1 MIFFQVKLLAQIG
14 SSTKKQGVAS
24 VMETTFIE

>member
-1 MIFFQVKLLAQIG
+1 MIFFQVKLLMQIG
-14 SSTKKQGVAS
+14 SSTRKQGAAL